1 MNNTI
6 TEDEMIRQAYRAF
19 VDLQGLQHSLALT
32 RSQRWE
38 LEAILMAFKP
48 LFEGMNT

>member
-6 TEDEMIRQAYRAF
+6 TQDEIMRQAYRAY

-38 LEAILMAFKP
+38 LESILMAFKP
-48 LFEGMNT
+48 LFEETSK

>member
-19 VDLQGLQHSLALT
+19 VALQTLQYSLALT
-32 RSQRWE
+32 RDQRWE
-38 LEAILMAFKP
+38 LEAIIIAFKP

>member
-6 TEDEMIRQAYRAF
+6 TEEEKTRQAYRAF

-38 LEAILMAFKP
+38 LEAIIMAFKP
-48 LFEGMNT
+48 LFEEKDK